1 MLCITYINFVVY
13 TFLTVNL
20 YWVNVDSDET
30 LVEVSRLN
38 GDFRMVIHATV
49 TESPRS
55 IAVDPS
61 KRYLYWAD
69 QGQNPAIVRL
79 NLDCSERKV
88 LASDG
93 ISEPNDIT
101 IDPDSH
107 YIYWVDSKADTISR
121 VDPDGQKVETIQVGL
136 AKAVGLAVLGQ
147 DMYWVDE
154 NLKRILKATSLP
166 LVAAVAN
173 NSFIA
178 QTVRSGIAGLSDVA
192 IYDKRMQGK
201 SKHKVI
207 YSNHLVFTLKS
218 KNLTVFI
225 RI

>member
-1 MLCITYINFVVY
+1 MNKFD
-13 TFLTVNL
+13 FTVNL
-20 YWVNVDSDET
+20 YWINVDSDET

-38 GDFRMVIHATV
+38 GDFRMVLHATV

-61 KRYLYWAD
+61 KRFLYWAD
-69 QGQNPAIVRL
+69 QGQNPAIVRA

-93 ISEPNDIT
+93 ISEPSDIT

-107 YIYWVDSKADTISR
+107 YVYWVDSKADSISR

-154 NLKRILKATSLP
+154 NLKKILKASSLP
-166 LVAAVAN
+166 LVASVAN
-173 NSFIA
+173 NSYVP
-178 QTVRSGIAGLSDVA
+178 QVVRSNIAGLSDVA
-192 IYDKRMQGK
+192 VYDKRMQGK
-201 SKHKVI
+201 SKHFVNK
-207 YSNHLVFTLKS
+207 K
-218 KNLTVFI
+218 
-225 RI
+225 